1 MLQVKKFVEN
11 AFLPTKGSKYAA
23 GTDIRAIEDCILKP
37 KTITIL
43 KTGIGLK
50 LPENTYG
57 QILSRSSL
65 ASKGIVVHGG
75 VIDPDYQGEIKIILY
90 NLNDDSEYSICRGEK
105 IAQVICKKFKLIDEI
120 KLIDNFGEITERN
133 VKGFGSSGK

>member
-1 MLQVKKFVEN
+1 MLQVKKFTDH

-23 GTDIRAIEDCILKP
+23 GTDLYAIEDVDLQP
-37 KTITIL
+37 QTVTIL

-50 LPENTYG
+50 FPETTYG
-57 QILSRSSL
+57 QISSRSSL

-90 NLNDDSEYSICRGEK
+90 NFNESKYSIYRGDK
-105 IAQVICKKFKLIDEI
+105 IAQVICKKFELIDEVKLIDDFE
-120 KLIDNFGEITERN
+120 EITERN